1 MPMAFEAARGRAAIE
16 ESREIMV
23 VLDREGRVVAASR
36 RAREALPDLELGQRL
51 SEEARN
57 ARRPVEV
64 PYDALGERE
73 TLLYLSEP
81 SENAAYDELRA
92 GFTAAV
98 SHELRTPL
106 ARLLSLLETAA
117 LPGEDPLELIDRA
130 RREVE
135 QIGELIDDVLF
146 LSELETGRQVVA
158 LGATP
163 IRETAEDVVRGARRI
178 GRSGRRQARSRRP
191 GRARGPAPATDA
203 ARRPGEPRRERD
215 PVRGA
220 GRTLPD
226 LRGGRRRATSS

>member
-23 VLDREGRVVAASR
+23 ALDRGGRVVAASR
-36 RAREALPDLELGQRL
+36 RAREAIPDLELGRPLPQ
-51 SEEARN
+51 EVRN
-57 ARRPVEV
+57 VRRPVEV

-92 GFTAAV
+92 GFRAAV

-117 LPGEDPLELIDRA
+117 LPGEDPEALVEQA

-146 LSELETGRQVVA
+146 LSELETGRQVVV

-163 IRETAEDVVRGARRI
+163 VRDTAQEVMDALADSADRAGVRISLEVPDGVEVPLRPRMLRVVIENLVANSIRYAGPGAHC
-178 GRSGRRQARSRRP
+178 
-191 GRARGPAPATDA
+191 
-203 ARRPGEPRRERD
+203 
-215 PVRGA
+215 
-220 GRTLPD
+220 
-226 LRGGRRRATSS
+226 